1 MFGESTAIFI
11 ASHLARTADDAHISR
26 MPGVRRKSILT
37 ASDIHVDGRVCEH
50 PGCAA
55 AGEFR
60 APKSRDQLQHY
71 RWFCLPHVREYN
83 AKWDFH
89 AGMNE
94 TEIEAQIR
102 ADQTWRRPTWKV
114 GVRSGGHARDALE
127 DVLDPYDILSDSAVL
142 GAAKGRRAAAQ
153 PNNLTAAEQQALSIL
168 DLTWPQTLAAVKTR
182 YKQLAKQHHP
192 DANGGSKD
200 AEERLKLINRA
211 YTTLRQS
218 PHFAA

>member
-1 MFGESTAIFI
+1 MSGS
-11 ASHLARTADDAHISR
+11 
-26 MPGVRRKSILT
+26 RRKSVLT
-37 ASDIHVDGRVCEH
+37 ASDVHVDGRVCEH

-60 APKSRDQLQHY
+60 APKSRDQLQQY

-83 AKWDFH
+83 ARWDFH

-94 TEIEAQIR
+94 SEIEAQIR

-114 GVRSGGHARDALE
+114 GVRAAGRGDSLE
-127 DVLDPYDILSDSAVL
+127 DLLDPYDILADSDLL
-142 GAAKGRRAAAQ
+142 GAKGRRASAQ
-153 PNNLTAAEQQALSIL
+153 PNNLTQAEQQALSIL
-168 DLTWPQTLAAVKTR
+168 DLVWPQTLAAVKTR
-182 YKQLAKQHHP
+182 YKQLAKRHHP

-218 PHFAA
+218 PHFAT

>member
-1 MFGESTAIFI
+1 MTS
-11 ASHLARTADDAHISR
+11 
-26 MPGVRRKSILT
+26 
-37 ASDIHVDGRVCEH
+37 SDTQLDGRVCEH

-60 APKSRDQLQHY
+60 APKSRSQLHQY
-71 RWFCLPHVREYN
+71 RWFCLQHVREYN
-83 AKWDFH
+83 AKWDFY

-102 ADQTWRRPTWKV
+102 ADQTWRRPTWKL
-114 GVRSGGHARDALE
+114 GARNERHGGDPLE
-127 DVLDPYDILSDSAVL
+127 DLLDPYDILADSEVL
-142 GAAKGRRAAAQ
+142 RARGSRHAAAQ
-153 PNNLTAAEQQALSIL
+153 SNNLTPAEQQALSIL
-168 DLTWPQTLAAVKTR
+168 DLTWPQTLESVKVR
-182 YKQLAKQHHP
+182 YKMLAKRHHP

-218 PHFAA
+218 PHFAP

>member
-1 MFGESTAIFI
+1 MPAGRRKTVLTPS
-11 ASHLARTADDAHISR
+11 DAH
-26 MPGVRRKSILT
+26 VN
-37 ASDIHVDGRVCEH
+37 GRVCEH

-60 APKSRDQLQHY
+60 APKSRRQLHQY
-71 RWFCLPHVREYN
+71 RWFCLEHVREYN
-83 AKWDFH
+83 SKWDFY

-102 ADQTWRRPTWKV
+102 ADQTWRRPTWKL
-114 GVRSGGHARDALE
+114 GARSDHHGHDPLE
-127 DVLDPYDILSDSAVL
+127 DILDPYDILADSDL
-142 GAAKGRRAAAQ
+142 LRARGKRLVAER
-153 PNNLTAAEQQALSIL
+153 NNLTAAEQQALSIL
-168 DLTWPQTLAAVKTR
+168 DLTWPQTLDSVKVR

-192 DANGGSKD
+192 DANGGSKE

-211 YTTLRQS
+211 YSTLRQS